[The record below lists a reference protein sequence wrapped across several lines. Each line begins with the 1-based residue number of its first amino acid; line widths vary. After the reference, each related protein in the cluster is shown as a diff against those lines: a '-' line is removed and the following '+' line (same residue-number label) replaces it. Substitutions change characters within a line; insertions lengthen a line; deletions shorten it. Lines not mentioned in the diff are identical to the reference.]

1 MTTTDDPKEANPMS
15 YSSAPPT
22 GSRIL
27 VVEDDGDIR
36 DVIRRYLEAH
46 GFEVV
51 VAADGAEALTRAA
64 GGVDLVVLDLQLPKV
79 DGLEVVRR
87 LRESS
92 PLPILIV
99 SARGDG
105 EDRVAGLEL
114 GADDY
119 LTKPFLPR
127 ELVARVKALL
137 RRSRLPAT
145 SARKLGPLVI
155 DPEARRVTLEGE
167 PVELTPREYELLR
180 ILSQTPGKTFSR
192 EELLDRVWGHDYFG
206 ETRRVD
212 LHISRLRNKISR
224 PGRPAPIH
232 SVWGVGY
239 RYGE

>member
-1 MTTTDDPKEANPMS
+1 MTITDDPKGANPMS
-15 YSSAPPT
+15 YSSAPPA
-22 GSRIL
+22 GARIL
-27 VVEDDGDIR
+27 VAEDDGDIR

-46 GFEVV
+46 GFQVV
-51 VAADGAEALTRAA
+51 LAADGAEALTRAA
-64 GGVDLVVLDLQLPKV
+64 AGVDLVVLDLQLPKV

-87 LRESS
+87 MRESS

-137 RRSRLPAT
+137 RRSRLPAS
-145 SARKLGPLVI
+145 SALKLGPLVI
-155 DPEARRVTLEGE
+155 DPEARRVTLDGE
-167 PVELTPREYELLR
+167 PVDLTPREYELLR
-180 ILSQTPGKTFSR
+180 LLSQTPGKTFSR
-192 EELLDRVWGHDYFG
+192 EELLDRVWGHDYCG

-212 LHISRLRNKISR
+212 LHISRLRNKLSR